1 MSANIQRLDKVLS
14 NSGYGTR
21 KEVKKIIKQGSV
33 MVNNSVVLDVG
44 TKVDPETDI
53 IEVAGRTLD
62 YKANIYIMLNKPSG
76 VLSTTYD
83 KTETTVIDL
92 LYGEYSHRDLFPV
105 GRLDIDTEGL
115 VLLTDDGQLA
125 HRLLSPKN
133 MVPKLYYVEVNG
145 RLDEQDVSAFNAGI
159 CLGDFTTLSSELE
172 ILQAG
177 DKSTALVKIYE
188 GKFHQIKR
196 MMQARNKEVVYL
208 KRLSIGPLELDED
221 LDLGQWR
228 ELTCEEISLLQKYV

>member
-53 IEVAGRTLD
+53 IEVAGRILD